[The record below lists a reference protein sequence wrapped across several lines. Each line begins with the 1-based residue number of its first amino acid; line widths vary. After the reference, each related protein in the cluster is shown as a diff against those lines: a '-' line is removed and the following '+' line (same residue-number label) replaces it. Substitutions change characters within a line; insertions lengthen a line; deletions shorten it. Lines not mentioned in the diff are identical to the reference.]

1 MLSKDPYSNRAETD
15 SFRLEINKFFSDDAE
30 INTLVSVFKH
40 VRIYSMLIEMNS
52 NLSHKT
58 HLKGLIYDSL
68 NSIVAITNKRERYLH
83 LNLRSMIEHIAR
95 IALNKTYS
103 GGDFD
108 GTVRR
113 RDFDYLKANR
123 RSENWNYL
131 HNVYINACQFV
142 HFSPQAN
149 INTSA
154 TFLQLLVN
162 DCHSSLKN
170 LIRNLHR
177 LTSAIMEIFI
187 TYFHAEISSTFYRS
201 MADLKYLLGNSL
213 FTKFKSIS
221 H

>member
-1 MLSKDPYSNRAETD
+1 MLSNDPYGNRAETD
-15 SFRLEINKFFSDDAE
+15 RFRQEATKYLSDESD

-40 VRIYSMLIEMNS
+40 VRIYSMIIEMNT
-52 NLSHKT
+52 NLSHKS
-58 HLKGLIYDSL
+58 HVKGIIYDSL
-68 NSIVAITNKRERYLH
+68 NSIVAILNKRERYLH

-108 GTVRR
+108 GMVRR
-113 RDFDYLKANR
+113 RDFDYLKSNR
-123 RSENWNYL
+123 RNENWNYL
-131 HNVYINACQFV
+131 HNVYINACHYV

-162 DCHSSLKN
+162 DCHSSQKN

-177 LTSAIMEIFI
+177 LTSSVMETYI
-187 TYFHAEISSTFYRS
+187 TYFHYEVASTFYRS

-213 FTKFKSIS
+213 YTKFKALN
-221 H
+221 

>member
-15 SFRLEINKFFSDDAE
+15 KFRLEINKFLSDDSD

-58 HLKGLIYDSL
+58 HLKGIIYDSL
-68 NSIVAITNKRERYLH
+68 NSIVAIINKRERYLH

-95 IALNKTYS
+95 IALNKTYT

-154 TFLQLLVN
+154 TFLQLLAN

-187 TYFHAEISSTFYRS
+187 TYFHSEISSTFFRS

-213 FTKFKSIS
+213 YTKFKSMS